1 MLSEQRL
8 DLLRRL
14 AMESGRSSPSERE
27 PSGSWRRRRDV
38 LLASSIVREAKSAR
52 DMRPGFPDQGKR
64 RPAKRVRRAFPQ
76 LDRQAPWNAD
86 GAQALCQNCDRV
98 RQEPWASPSLE
109 RSPAGFLRRAV
120 MESAF
125 LLPGPAISSG
135 AAIFPNRWDYL
146 PRCIRSEEHTS
157 EL

>member
-38 LLASSIVREAKSAR
+38 LLASSIVREARSAR

-64 RPAKRVRRAFPQ
+64 RPAKQIRGAFPQ
-76 LDRQAPWNAD
+76 PDRQAPLSAD
-86 GAQALCQNCDRV
+86 GEQAPCQNTDRV
-98 RQEPWASPSLE
+98 RHAPLASPSLDPN
-109 RSPAGFLRRAV
+109 STL
-120 MESAF
+120 F
-125 LLPGPAISSG
+125 LLRP
-135 AAIFPNRWDYL
+135 
-146 PRCIRSEEHTS
+146 PR
-157 EL
+157 